1 MRKIMRETMSGEW
14 IRPVRRFGSARPGR
28 GGLLAVAVGALL
40 PAGALAQPGQ
50 TGRALGVAMATPI
63 SVGGGVSFY
72 ITQLAEATSAVILA
86 LVLLG
91 LFHTYRRE
99 YLLDWAWSW
108 WASCVSLAGGGLSA
122 LLAAHLPEAAP
133 ATLLLFTV
141 SLIAGHWQVAWLLF
155 GTGEVATGRTVSRG
169 LRRVLLVLLSGVA
182 VGTVAAALFVPAGLH
197 LLVLSGPRLL
207 FTGCAFSIA
216 SFGVFRTAPRKIG
229 NGRILTASSLLLY
242 GLEQLL
248 YLVLVASPD
257 LFGRQI
263 GLNSASLAIFDVPL
277 QAAIGLGMVIWLLDE
292 ERKRTSEASRQIE
305 HLAYHDPLTDLPNR
319 IFFLEELIDALE
331 LSERHGSGLA
341 VLFLDLDRFKVINDS
356 LGHGAGDDMLEI
368 LAERLRG
375 ALRQGDTVARQG
387 GDEFTILLPAL
398 RHDLDIVNVAEKIL
412 SVVRQPMGLQ
422 GQEVVI
428 SASLGI
434 SRFPGDG
441 RDPEELLKKADV
453 AMYRAK
459 ELGGDSYQL
468 YASSMDTHALERL
481 SLENDLRKALANDE
495 FVLHYQPI
503 LNARN
508 GDIAGVEALLRWNHP
523 TRGLM
528 PPGEFLWLA
537 EITGLSDLID
547 LWVLRTA
554 CAQVC
559 AWRNEFALP
568 LRVAVNLSA
577 RPFQHPDLIA
587 RVERV
592 LLETGLAAS
601 ALELEI
607 TETLAM
613 QDAEASLAVL
623 SGLKALGVRISI
635 DDFGTGYS
643 SLSYLTNFP
652 INTLKVDGSFV
663 RSLGGTRGSY
673 EIASAV
679 IALAHTLD
687 IGVVAEGVELESQ
700 WLILREQ
707 GCDEVQGYLFSRPL
721 APAACLEFLLER
733 EGRAERVMSGEHTVP
748 SPSGN

>member
-1 MRKIMRETMSGEW
+1 MEETMPGYRM
-14 IRPVRRFGSARPGR
+14 RPVRRTSLVRT
-28 GGLLAVAVGALL
+28 GLAWFLALAAAVLL
-40 PAGALAQPGQ
+40 PAAAGAQPSH
-50 TGRALGVAMATPI
+50 ALGVSMEASIPSA
-63 SVGGGVSFY
+63 GGGINFY
-72 ITQLAEATSAVILA
+72 VTQLAQATSAVILA
-86 LVLLG
+86 VVLLG
-91 LFHTYRRE
+91 FYHTYRRE

-108 WASCVSLAGGGLSA
+108 WASCVFLFGGGLSS
-122 LLAAHLPEAAP
+122 LLAAHFPEAAP
-133 ATLLLFTV
+133 ATLLLFTISIV
-141 SLIAGHWQVAWLLF
+141 AGHWQVAWLLF
-155 GTGEVATGRTVSRG
+155 GTGEVATGRMVGRL
-169 LRRVLLVLLSGVA
+169 LRRSLLILLSVIA
-182 VGTVAAALFVPAGLH
+182 VGTVAASLFVPAGTR
-197 LLVLSGPRLL
+197 LLVQTGPRLL
-207 FTGCAFSIA
+207 FTGLAFSLA
-216 SFGVFRTAPRKIG
+216 SFGVLRTAPRQMG
-229 NGRILTASSLLLY
+229 NGRLLTAGSLLLY
-242 GLEQLL
+242 GLEQLH
-248 YLVLVASPD
+248 YLVLLLSPY
-257 LFGRQI
+257 LFGHRI
-263 GLNSASLAIFDVPL
+263 GLDPASLAIFDVPL

-305 HLAYHDPLTDLPNR
+305 HLAYHDPLTNLPNR
-319 IFFLEELIDALE
+319 IFFLEELIDTLE
-331 LSERHGSGLA
+331 SAERHQSGLA

-356 LGHGAGDDMLEI
+356 LGHGAGDDMLEV

-398 RHDLDIVNVAEKIL
+398 RQDGDVANVADKIL
-412 SVVRQPMGLQ
+412 SVVRQPMALQ
-422 GQEVVI
+422 GQEVVV

-459 ELGGDSYQL
+459 ELGGDGFQL
-468 YASSMDTHALERL
+468 YAASMDTHALERL

-503 LNARN
+503 LDARN

-523 TRGLM
+523 SRGLM
-528 PPGEFLWLA
+528 PPGDFLWLA
-537 EITGLSDLID
+537 EITGLTDLID

-554 CAQVC
+554 CAQVSF
-559 AWRNEFALP
+559 WQTEFSLP

-592 LLETGLAAS
+592 LEETGLPAS

-721 APAACLEFLLER
+721 APSSCLEFILER
-733 EGRAERVMSGEHTVP
+733 GGRYQPVLSEEHPVASTP
-748 SPSGN
+748 GN

>member
-1 MRKIMRETMSGEW
+1 MVEMTPVDRV
-14 IRPVRRFGSARPGR
+14 RPVRRRVLVRLAMSSPMA
-28 GGLLAVAVGALL
+28 GLLL
-40 PAGALAQPGQ
+40 ALAAAGLSPAHAAAE
-50 TGRALGVAMATPI
+50 RSLALAAPPPPAVEGM
-63 SVGGGVSFY
+63 SFY
-72 ITQLAEATSAVILA
+72 VTQLAQATSAVILA
-86 LVLLG
+86 VVLLG
-91 LFHTYRRE
+91 FYHTYRRE

-108 WASCVSLAGGGLSA
+108 WASCVFLCGGGLSA
-122 LLAAHLPEAAP
+122 LLSSHLPEAAP
-133 ATLLLFTV
+133 AILLLFTISIV
-141 SLIAGHWQVAWLLF
+141 AGHWQVAWLLF
-155 GTGEVATGRTVSRG
+155 GTGEVATGRMVGRR
-169 LRRVLLVLLSGVA
+169 LRRTLLILLSVVA
-182 VGTVAAALFVPAGLH
+182 VGTVAAS
-197 LLVLSGPRLL
+197 LLVPPTARLLVQTGPRLL
-207 FTGCAFSIA
+207 FTGMAFSLA
-216 SFGVFRTAPRKIG
+216 SFGVLRTAPRPIG
-229 NGRILTASSLLLY
+229 NGRLLTAGSLLLY
-242 GLEQLL
+242 GLEQLH
-248 YLVLVASPD
+248 YLVLMASP
-257 LFGRQI
+257 LVFGHRI
-263 GLNSASLAIFDVPL
+263 GIDPGSLAIFDVPL

-305 HLAYHDPLTDLPNR
+305 HLAYHDPLTNLPNR
-319 IFFLEELIDALE
+319 IYFLEELIENLE
-331 LSERHGSGLA
+331 SAERHQSGLA

-356 LGHGAGDDMLEI
+356 LGHGAGDDMLAI

-387 GDEFTILLPAL
+387 GDEFTILLPSL
-398 RHDLDIVNVAEKIL
+398 RHDGDVVTVADKIL
-412 SVVRQPMGLQ
+412 SVVRQPMKLQ
-422 GQEVVI
+422 EREVVV
-428 SASLGI
+428 SGSLGI

-459 ELGGDSYQL
+459 ELGGDGYQL

-503 LNARN
+503 LDART
-508 GDIAGVEALLRWNHP
+508 GDISGVEALLRWNHP
-523 TRGLM
+523 IRGLM

-537 EITGLSDLID
+537 EITGLSDLVD

-554 CAQVC
+554 CARVSSWQS
-559 AWRNEFALP
+559 EYSLP
-568 LRVAVNLSA
+568 IRVAVNLSA
-577 RPFQHPDLIA
+577 RPFQQPDLIA
-587 RVERV
+587 RIERV
-592 LLETGLAAS
+592 LDETGLAAS

-679 IALAHTLD
+679 IALAHTLE

-721 APAACLEFLLER
+721 PPGECLDFILER
-733 EGRAERVMSGEHTVP
+733 GGRAERVMSGEHPVASTT
-748 SPSGN
+748 GG

>member
-1 MRKIMRETMSGEW
+1 MLLLC
-14 IRPVRRFGSARPGR
+14 
-28 GGLLAVAVGALL
+28 LLAAAACLPALAVMPAMSAM
-40 PAGALAQPGQ
+40 PAGAAPAGGLGTSAAGVSLPHPGEMMSFYVAQLAQ
-50 TGRALGVAMATPI
+50 
-63 SVGGGVSFY
+63 
-72 ITQLAEATSAVILA
+72 ATSAVILA
-86 LVLLG
+86 VVLLG
-91 LFHTYRRE
+91 FYRTYRRE

-108 WASCVSLAGGGLSA
+108 WASCIFLCGGGLAAYLSIHLWEMAAVPVVLSA
-122 LLAAHLPEAAP
+122 ISI
-133 ATLLLFTV
+133 V
-141 SLIAGHWQVAWLLF
+141 AGHCQVAWLLF
-155 GTGEVATGRTVSRG
+155 GTGEVATSRMASRR
-169 LRRVLLVLLSGVA
+169 LRRTLLLLLSVVA
-182 VGTVAAALFVPAGLH
+182 LASVASSLFVSPSLRP
-197 LLVLSGPRLL
+197 LVQSGPRLL
-207 FTGCAFSIA
+207 FTGIAFSLA
-216 SFGVFRTAPRKIG
+216 SFGVLRTAPRPVG
-229 NGRILTASSLLLY
+229 NGRMLTAGALLLY
-242 GLEQLL
+242 GLEQLH
-248 YLVLVASPD
+248 YLVIQGGTFFLGRPFGID
-257 LFGRQI
+257 LPF
-263 GLNSASLAIFDVPL
+263 LAIFDVPL

-319 IFFLEELIDALE
+319 VFFLEELINALE
-331 LSERHGSGLA
+331 SAERHQSGLA

-356 LGHGAGDDMLEI
+356 LGHGAGDDMLEV

-398 RHDLDIVNVAEKIL
+398 RHDGDVVTVAEKIL
-412 SVVRQPMGLQ
+412 AVVRQPMHLQ
-422 GQEVVI
+422 EQEVVV
-428 SASLGI
+428 SGSLGI

-441 RDPEELLKKADV
+441 RDPEDLLKKADV

-459 ELGGDSYQL
+459 ERGGDSYQL
-468 YASSMDTHALERL
+468 YAPSMDTHALERL

-503 LNARN
+503 LDART
-508 GDIAGVEALLRWNHP
+508 GDISGVEALLRWNHP
-523 TRGLM
+523 TRGLLL
-528 PPGEFLWLA
+528 PGEFLWLA
-537 EITGLSDLID
+537 EITGLSDLVD

-554 CAQVC
+554 CARARGWQTDLD
-559 AWRNEFALP
+559 FP

-577 RPFQHPDLIA
+577 RPFQHPDLIS

-592 LLETGLAAS
+592 LFETGLAAS
-601 ALELEI
+601 SLELEI

-687 IGVVAEGVELESQ
+687 IGVVAEGVEHESQ

-721 APAACLEFLLER
+721 APDPCLDYILER
-733 EGRAERVMSGEHTVP
+733 RRRQQVLSGEHP
-748 SPSGN
+748 LASMQEG

>member
-1 MRKIMRETMSGEW
+1 METAVDWGRLVRRALQARAPKLGVLGLLLGLALPWAASAQSRLLLGVPLETSLPASGE
-14 IRPVRRFGSARPGR
+14 VS
-28 GGLLAVAVGALL
+28 
-40 PAGALAQPGQ
+40 
-50 TGRALGVAMATPI
+50 
-63 SVGGGVSFY
+63 SFY
-72 ITQLAEATSAVILA
+72 ITQLAQATSAVILA
-86 LVLLG
+86 VVLLG
-91 LFHTYRRE
+91 FYRTYRRE

-108 WASCVSLAGGGLSA
+108 WAACVFLCGGGLA
-122 LLAAHLPEAAP
+122 VYLAEHQPDSAP
-133 ATLLLFTV
+133 AAVLLSSISIV
-141 SLIAGHWQVAWLLF
+141 AGHWQVAWLLF
-155 GTGEVATGRTVSRG
+155 GTGEVARGRMVGQR
-169 LRRVLLVLLSGVA
+169 LRRTLLILLSVVA
-182 VGTVAAALFVPAGLH
+182 VGTVATALFSGPAMSS
-197 LLVLSGPRLL
+197 LVLTGPRLL
-207 FTGCAFSIA
+207 FTGIAFSIA
-216 SFGVFRTAPRKIG
+216 SSGVLRTAPRPMG
-229 NGRILTASSLLLY
+229 NGRLLTAVSLLLY
-242 GLEQLL
+242 GLEQLH
-248 YLVLVASPD
+248 YLTLRVGSLILDRP
-257 LFGRQI
+257 FGI
-263 GLNSASLAIFDVPL
+263 DPASLAIFDVPL

-319 IFFLEELIDALE
+319 VFFLEELIDALE
-331 LSERHGSGLA
+331 SAERHQSGLA

-398 RHDLDIVNVAEKIL
+398 RHDGDVVNVAEKIL
-412 SVVRQPMGLQ
+412 AVVRQPMRLQ
-422 GQEVVI
+422 GQEVVV
-428 SASLGI
+428 SGSLGI

-441 RDPEELLKKADV
+441 QDPEELLKKADV

-459 ELGGDSYQL
+459 ALGGNGYQL
-468 YASSMDTHALERL
+468 YAPNMDTHALERL

-503 LNARN
+503 LDART
-508 GDIAGVEALLRWNHP
+508 GDISGAEALLRWNHP

-528 PPGEFLWLA
+528 SPGEFLWLA
-537 EITGLSDLID
+537 EVTGLSDLVD

-554 CAQVC
+554 CTQVRS
-559 AWRNEFALP
+559 WQVNFGLP
-568 LRVAVNLSA
+568 SLRVAVNLSA

-587 RVERV
+587 RIERV

-613 QDAEASLAVL
+613 EDAEASLAVL

-707 GCDEVQGYLFSRPL
+707 GCDEVQGYLFSPPL
-721 APAACLEFLLER
+721 APASCLEFILER
-733 EGRAERVMSGEHTVP
+733 GGRSARAISESSQIASASDR
-748 SPSGN
+748 

>member
-1 MRKIMRETMSGEW
+1 MDRG
-14 IRPVRRFGSARPGR
+14 RPVRRTVRFRIGA
-28 GGLLAVAVGALL
+28 GLLFALAAAGLL
-40 PAGALAQPGQ
+40 PASAAAEPSLALAAPPPPVVEG
-50 TGRALGVAMATPI
+50 M
-63 SVGGGVSFY
+63 SFY
-72 ITQLAEATSAVILA
+72 VTQLAQATSAVILA
-86 LVLLG
+86 VVLLG
-91 LFHTYRRE
+91 FYHTYRRE

-108 WASCVSLAGGGLSA
+108 WASCVFLCGGGLSA
-122 LLAAHLPEAAP
+122 LLSRHLPEAAP
-133 ATLLLFTV
+133 AILLLFTV
-141 SLIAGHWQVAWLLF
+141 SIVAGHWQVAWLLF
-155 GTGEVATGRTVSRG
+155 GTAEVATGHMVGRR
-169 LRRVLLVLLSGVA
+169 LRRILLILLSVVA
-182 VGTVAAALFVPAGLH
+182 VGTVAASLLVPAAER
-197 LLVLSGPRLL
+197 LLVQAGPRLL
-207 FTGCAFSIA
+207 FTGMAFSVA
-216 SFGVFRTAPRKIG
+216 SFGVLRTAPRPIG
-229 NGRILTASSLLLY
+229 NGRLLTAGALLLY
-242 GLEQLL
+242 GLEQLH
-248 YLVLVASPD
+248 YLVLMASP
-257 LFGRQI
+257 LVLGHRI
-263 GLNSASLAIFDVPL
+263 GIDPASLAIFDVPL

-305 HLAYHDPLTDLPNR
+305 HLAYHDPLTNLPNR
-319 IFFLEELIDALE
+319 IYFLEELIDALE
-331 LSERHGSGLA
+331 SAERHQSGLA

-398 RHDLDIVNVAEKIL
+398 RHDGDVVTVADKIL
-412 SVVRQPMGLQ
+412 SVVRQPMRLQ
-422 GQEVVI
+422 GREVVV
-428 SASLGI
+428 SGSLGV

-459 ELGGDSYQL
+459 EIGGDSYQL

-481 SLENDLRKALANDE
+481 SLENDLRKALANEE

-503 LNARN
+503 LNART
-508 GDIAGVEALLRWNHP
+508 GDISGVEALLRWNHP
-523 TRGLM
+523 IRGLM
-528 PPGEFLWLA
+528 LPGEFLWLA
-537 EITGLSDLID
+537 EITGISDLVD

-554 CAQVC
+554 CAQVSSWQ
-559 AWRNEFALP
+559 AEYSLP
-568 LRVAVNLSA
+568 IRVAVNLSA
-577 RPFQHPDLIA
+577 RPFQQPDLIA
-587 RVERV
+587 RIERV

-613 QDAEASLAVL
+613 QDGEASLAVL

-679 IALAHTLD
+679 IALAHTLE

-721 APAACLEFLLER
+721 APEGCLEFILER
-733 EGRAERVMSGEHTVP
+733 GGRSQRV
-748 SPSGN
+748 